1 MLGEFDYYRKF
12 SENYLMC
19 PHCKIVGAIIEEDE
33 GRTNEPENK
42 ETNDNAF
49 GLASQRDIDRLNLSR
64 KEGGRGLT
72 STEDS
77 IDASI

>member
-1 MLGEFDYYRKF
+1 
-12 SENYLMC
+12 MC
-19 PHCKIVGAIIEEDE
+19 PNSWEEDE
-33 GRTNEPENK
+33 GRTNEPENE

-64 KEGGRGLT
+64 KERGRGLT

-77 IDASI
+77 IDASIQRLEDYIKSAEDN